1 MSPSATIAKDVT
13 YLAEGSETS
22 EIDESRAS
30 RLLEELLSQL
40 GSCNRVLLL
49 PPDHSRLHSWAGP
62 ITRLLYEKLSPHR
75 DVFVMP
81 AVGTHLPMSRAQR
94 DEMFGDIP
102 ESAFLDH
109 RWKEGL
115 VRLGEVDEDFVEQAS
130 EGTLRMS
137 VPIEINRI
145 LVEGGWDRIFSIGQL
160 VPHEVIGIANHV
172 KNVLI
177 GVGGRDT
184 IHRSHYL
191 GAVYGMERIMGQ
203 IDSPV
208 RTVLQEGMNRFGASL
223 PITYVLTVR
232 GEDAGRRVTRGLY
245 AGDGV
250 GCYEQG
256 ARLAQR
262 ANIVRLPRRPRK
274 MVVLLDEREYASTWI
289 GNKAIYRTRMAI
301 ADGGELIVL
310 APGVRM
316 FGEDVEIDRLIRAFG
331 YRGTEATKEAVASKV
346 ELRSNLAAAA
356 HLIHGSSEGRFS
368 ITYAP
373 GHLTREEIERVGFR
387 FGEVDSLVR
396 RYDPARL
403 TDGWNDVAGEEIY
416 FVRHPGQGLWMANDA
431 EGKAG

>member
-1 MSPSATIAKDVT
+1 
-13 YLAEGSETS
+13 
-22 EIDESRAS
+22 
-30 RLLEELLSQL
+30 
-40 GSCNRVLLL
+40 
-49 PPDHSRLHSWAGP
+49 
-62 ITRLLYEKLSPHR
+62 
-75 DVFVMP
+75 
-81 AVGTHLPMSRAQR
+81 
-94 DEMFGDIP
+94 
-102 ESAFLDH
+102 
-109 RWKEGL
+109 
-115 VRLGEVDEDFVEQAS
+115 
-130 EGTLRMS
+130 
-137 VPIEINRI
+137 
-145 LVEGGWDRIFSIGQL
+145 
-160 VPHEVIGIANHV
+160 
-172 KNVLI
+172 
-177 GVGGRDT
+177 
-184 IHRSHYL
+184 
-191 GAVYGMERIMGQ
+191 
-203 IDSPV
+203 
-208 RTVLQEGMNRFGASL
+208 
-223 PITYVLTVR
+223 
-232 GEDAGRRVTRGLY
+232 
-245 AGDGV
+245 
-250 GCYEQG
+250 
-256 ARLAQR
+256 
-262 ANIVRLPRRPRK
+262 